1 MNSSTLFFTKPDL
14 NTASTRARAHA
25 GAGRAFQPHGHHLR
39 AGQVVGL
46 AQQLFD
52 QLRPAFAH
60 AHDAQG
66 AVAGV
71 AVRTENH
78 ATALSHHFAHI
89 LVDDR
94 QIGGHKDAAV
104 LARGRQAEEVVIFV
118 DGAAHGTEAVV
129 AVGEG
134 VRQGKFLKAAGPCG
148 LDNAH
153 IGDVVGGQSV
163 EADAQH
169 VFALRGRVMRGQNAR
184 GQGVLPG
191 GVKIHAFGAG
201 FFGALQGCAVNDHGV
216 AHKLNHGKDLLA
228 FGGRWRDA
236 G

>member
-14 NTASTRARAHA
+14 NTASTRARATSCGPTP

-134 VRQGKFLKAAGPCG
+134 VRQGKFLKAAG
-148 LDNAH
+148 
-153 IGDVVGGQSV
+153 
-163 EADAQH
+163 
-169 VFALRGRVMRGQNAR
+169 R
-184 GQGVLPG
+184 
-191 GVKIHAFGAG
+191 
-201 FFGALQGCAVNDHGV
+201 AV
-216 AHKLNHGKDLLA
+216 
-228 FGGRWRDA
+228 WIMPT
-236 G
+236 